1 MRRLQPSSAL
11 EEAMHQI
18 CELAK
23 ERKTL
28 LLIDA
33 EQNAVQSGIDAWTL
47 KYQKRYNSLIPGH
60 AMIYGTY
67 QAYKRDT
74 PRILSEHLEFATKEG
89 FTLGVKLVRGAYL
102 GSDPRHLF
110 WSQKEE
116 TDKAY
121 NELANSLMRR
131 EYGDMLTSRHP
142 AQKFP
147 EVNLVLACHNLE
159 SVKKAMELQTQQS
172 QRGEKGI
179 YMVYGQLMGMA
190 DHVSCEL
197 IQAGDMV
204 EKGIGQ
210 PGKERIDIPKAY
222 KYLVWGTV
230 GECLKYLLRRAE
242 ENRDAMSRT
251 KDSQAA
257 LGTELKRRLLSL
269 GR

>member
-1 MRRLQPSSAL
+1 MS
-11 EEAMHQI
+11 EI

-23 ERKTL
+23 ERNTRL
-28 LLIDA
+28 LFDA
-33 EQNAVQSGIDAWTL
+33 EQNAVQSGIDTWTL
-47 KYQKRYNSLIPGH
+47 DFQKKYNCLVPGR

-74 PRILSEHLEFATKEG
+74 PTILAEHLAIAAKEG

-121 NELANSLMRR
+121 NELANSLMRK
-131 EYGDMLTSRHP
+131 EYGDMLVPKREDK
-142 AQKFP
+142 KFP

-159 SVKKAMELQTQQS
+159 SVKKAMELRTQQS

-179 YMVYGQLMGMA
+179 HMVYGQLMGMA

-197 IQAGDMV
+197 IQAGDMRKKAV
-204 EKGIGQ
+204 QSGKNEKI
-210 PGKERIDIPKAY
+210 EIPKAY

-242 ENRDAMSRT
+242 ENRDAVTRT
-251 KDSQAA
+251 KDSRAA
-257 LGTELKRRLLSL
+257 LGAELKRRMLFL